1 MPLLVYA
8 PLSYSEVREVR
19 SPLGNTNVAALR
31 EATGRRQLC
40 ILCGDVVV
48 VLLGLLM
55 QIPCVGVLAG
65 HADMD
70 GLDLGIHA
78 NIVKTRELFKNS
90 QIIF

>member
-1 MPLLVYA
+1 MH
-8 PLSYSEVREVR
+8 
-19 SPLGNTNVAALR
+19 
-31 EATGRRQLC
+31 
-40 ILCGDVVV
+40 
-48 VLLGLLM
+48 
-55 QIPCVGVLAG
+55 IPCVGVLAG